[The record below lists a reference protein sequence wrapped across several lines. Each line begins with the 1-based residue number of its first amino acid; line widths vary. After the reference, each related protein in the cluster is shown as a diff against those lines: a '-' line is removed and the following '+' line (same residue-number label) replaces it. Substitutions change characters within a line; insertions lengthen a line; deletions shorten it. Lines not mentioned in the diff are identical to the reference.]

1 MCFGS
6 SKRGTGGYGSSQP
19 TKVVHHHHG
28 PEMGTAGYSGG
39 HGMGGHHLGGRTGR
53 SSGGGMMGSSGGG
66 RMGGGGGNMGGGVG
80 GGMMSGLGKLA
91 GFGKQ
96 GGKVSTYVNVSSN
109 IIILLP
115 DVVDLLVLGGGTT
128 GSLLGSR
135 AAGVGVGVG
144 VLVIDIIQ
152 LLVVR
157 VGLVLGGG
165 ADASL
170 RLGSGRAD
178 GVVLGLLLDVALIER
193 GQECVADLG
202 PVLANARPMTVRFSK
217 SSRGV

>member
-28 PEMGTAGYSGG
+28 PEMG
-39 HGMGGHHLGGRTGR
+39 GRTGR
-53 SSGGGMMGSSGGG
+53 SSGGGMMGSSAGG

-80 GGMMSGLGKLA
+80 GE
-91 GFGKQ
+91 
-96 GGKVSTYVNVSSN
+96 VSTYVNVSSN

-135 AAGVGVGVG
+135 AAGVGVG